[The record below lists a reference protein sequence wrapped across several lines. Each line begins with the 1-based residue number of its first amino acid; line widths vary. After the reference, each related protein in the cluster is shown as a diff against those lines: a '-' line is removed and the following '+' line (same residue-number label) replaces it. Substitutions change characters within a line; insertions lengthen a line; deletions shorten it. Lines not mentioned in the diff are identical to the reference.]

1 MVLDKAYVA
10 SALVRALRDEF
21 DELGETWR
29 PVWVK
34 ADTARVLVAGRRVS
48 AVLFA
53 LVVRNDLVQVEGE
66 KARAR
71 VACEKQHIRATID
84 RRVVERGHRIPC
96 EHLRAGRHVARP
108 ETRNETAKVS
118 VAVLLWHAE
127 DAARVRKPQARWA
140 WQWNERAAC
149 CLLI

>member
-1 MVLDKAYVA
+1 M
-10 SALVRALRDEF
+10 
-21 DELGETWR
+21 
-29 PVWVK
+29 
-34 ADTARVLVAGRRVS
+34 S

-71 VACEKQHIRATID
+71 VACDKQHIRATID

-118 VAVLLWHAE
+118 VAVLLRHAE
-127 DAARVRKPQARWA
+127 DAARVRKPQAVCLA
-140 WQWNERAAC
+140 MERARR
-149 CLLI
+149 LLLVDLKTSVTPRSGAGRCNFISA

>member
-34 ADTARVLVAGRRVS
+34 ADTACVLVAGRRVS

-53 LVVRNDLVQVEGE
+53 LVVRNDLVVVQVGRRREG
-66 KARAR
+66 AS
-71 VACEKQHIRATID
+71 
-84 RRVVERGHRIPC
+84 
-96 EHLRAGRHVARP
+96 AG
-108 ETRNETAKVS
+108 
-118 VAVLLWHAE
+118 L
-127 DAARVRKPQARWA
+127 
-140 WQWNERAAC
+140 
-149 CLLI
+149 